1 MSIDIARKI
10 LDQVKDGS
18 LEYSTYIIRQA
29 LKATGDLAEI
39 YE

>member
-1 MSIDIARKI
+1 MSIEIARKI
-10 LDQVKDGS
+10 LNQLKDGS
-18 LEYSTYIIRQA
+18 HEYSTYVISEA

>member
-1 MSIDIARKI
+1 MPIETARKI
-10 LDQVKDGS
+10 LNQLRDGS
-18 LEYSTYIIRQA
+18 EQYSEYIIRQA

>member
-1 MSIDIARKI
+1 MDITIARKI
-10 LDQVKDGS
+10 LQQVKDGS
-18 LEYSTYIIRQA
+18 HEYSTYVISQA

>member
-1 MSIDIARKI
+1 MDIAIARKI

-18 LEYSTYIIRQA
+18 HEYSAYVISQA
-29 LKATGDLAEI
+29 LKTTGDLAEI